1 MSVQEQNKAIA
12 QQYIEAINVD
22 DFEKLRE
29 LLVPEFID
37 HTSVGD
43 LPPGMEGVE
52 QAHRMLR
59 TGFPDVRFTIDQLVA
74 EGDKIAMIAT
84 GQGTHNGDFIGL
96 APTGNRVSWIGLR
109 CFRIANGKIAEGWS
123 QFDQLGI
130 LQQIGAI
137 PPMGSSQTSQ

>member
-1 MSVQEQNKAIA
+1 MSLQERNKVIA
-12 QQYIEAINVD
+12 QQYIDAINVD

-29 LLVPEFID
+29 LLTPDFVD
-37 HTSVGD
+37 HASVGD

-59 TGFPDVRFTIDQLVA
+59 DGFPDVRFTVDQLIA
-74 EGDKIAMIAT
+74 EGDQVAMIAT
-84 GQGTHNGDFIGL
+84 GQGTHGGNFIGL

-109 CFRIANGKIAEGWS
+109 CFRMADGKIAEGWS

-137 PPMGSSQTSQ
+137 PPMG

>member
-1 MSVQEQNKAIA
+1 MSLQEANKAIA
-12 QQYIEAINVD
+12 RQYIEAINVD
-22 DFEKLRE
+22 DFGGLRR
-29 LLVPEFID
+29 LLAPDFVD

-59 TGFPDVRFTIDQLVA
+59 NGFPDVRFTIDQLIA
-74 EGDKIAMIAT
+74 EGDKVSLLAT
-84 GQGTHNGDFIGL
+84 GQGTHQGDFVGF
-96 APTGNRVSWIGLR
+96 APTGSRVTWLGIR
-109 CFRIANGKIAEGWS
+109 CFRFANGQIAEGWS

-137 PPMGSSQTSQ
+137 PAIGQSG